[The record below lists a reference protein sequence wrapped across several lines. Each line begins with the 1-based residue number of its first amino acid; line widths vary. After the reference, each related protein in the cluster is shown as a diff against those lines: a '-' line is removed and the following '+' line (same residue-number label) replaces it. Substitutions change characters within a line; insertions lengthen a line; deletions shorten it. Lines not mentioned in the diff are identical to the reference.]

1 MAVITVLSP
10 VGELRAGALAVPA
23 LPADLRGLTVGFLD
37 NTKSNFDRLVT
48 EMGAALIERFGVE
61 RVVQRKK
68 ANAATP
74 AAREIVEGLAKDCDL
89 VFAGSAD

>member
-1 MAVITVLSP
+1 MAIITVLSP
-10 VGELRAGALAVPA
+10 VGNLRATTLVVPA
-23 LPADLRGLTVGFLD
+23 LPGDLRGLTVGFLD
-37 NTKSNFDRLVT
+37 NKKANFDRLVT
-48 EMGAALIERFGVE
+48 EMGTLLVEHWGVKRFVH
-61 RVVQRKK
+61 RQK

>member
-1 MAVITVLSP
+1 MAIITVLCP
-10 VGELRAGALAVPA
+10 VGELRRASLAVPA
-23 LPADLRGLTVGFLD
+23 LPRDLRGLTVGFLD
-37 NTKSNFDRLVT
+37 NTKSNFDRLVA
-48 EMGAALIERFGVE
+48 EIGGLLVE
-61 RVVQRKK
+61 RLGVQRVVHRKK